1 MTQTIDIDSF
11 AARHAD
17 GAYVIDVR
25 EPAEYQAGHVP
36 GAKLTPMSRIWAYS
50 ADLPRDVPVYVIC
63 QSGNRSRSMADVLAA
78 QGVQSVSVVG
88 GTSAWAGSGR
98 AVITGPRES

>member
-1 MTQTIDIDSF
+1 MTQTIDIDTF

-17 GAYVIDVR
+17 GAFVIDVR
-25 EPAEYQAGHVP
+25 EPAEYAGGHVP

-63 QSGNRSRSMADVLAA
+63 QSGNRSRSMADLLSA
-78 QGVQSVSVVG
+78 QGVQSVSVLG
-88 GTSAWAGSGR
+88 GTSAWTGSGR
-98 AVITGPRES
+98 PVVTGSRES